1 LVASFAAWGILEGL
15 MDTPF
20 SLHLW
25 GLLATLTV
33 GLLAIM
39 LLGLLGTWK
48 ALGQK
53 PAALLRE
60 E

>member
-1 LVASFAAWGILEGL
+1 LLATLL
-15 MDTPF
+15 
-20 SLHLW
+20 L
-25 GLLATLTV
+25 GLLATL
-33 GLLAIM
+33 